1 MVSAN
6 YLNQF
11 EDILESSRVK
21 ISSSKPSDWAEKNI
35 IMPKPFPGP
44 LRYEKTPYTRE
55 IIDCFAPDHPAHEI
69 ALMGSAQFGKTAS
82 IIIPVIG
89 YIIAND
95 PGNII
100 MTVGHED
107 LIAEAMDKIDAMLD
121 STGLRKLIRPSAQRV
136 KAQKTGDTNTI
147 KQFPNG
153 YLKLSA
159 ASNPKIWRQADY
171 KFGLLDDFEAV
182 KSGTKTAGNQR
193 DLIDK
198 RFTAYY
204 RTRKIL
210 YVSSPE
216 LKQNSNIMEVYNLGD
231 QRKFV
236 IPCPCCGD
244 YIELKWSIEGKDG
257 IMGGITWKTDDKGQL
272 LPESVGYICQSC
284 GGFFTDQNKSDY
296 VNKGFW
302 QPTAKPFRPDFYS
315 YHMNSLYSPHGMSD
329 WTHYVY
335 KWLEVHGDEGKRNER
350 KYQTFL
356 NLNLGEVYEEQGEAP
371 KANELQKNIRN
382 YEVGIIPE
390 QLSQRDGNGMIVL
403 LTCACDLNGVEE
415 DARMDYEIVG
425 WAENGV
431 SYSIAHGS
439 IGTFVPRESSM
450 KHKEDRARWT
460 YEPHRTNSVWPEFQK
475 VLDQIYETDT
485 GRKMKIFITGVDTG
499 HYTNHA
505 YAFIDRTNAY
515 VVGLKGKDIDKY
527 IRFGVDL
534 PTFRHAKE
542 RANLY
547 LVEVNTLKDDLA
559 DRIRLKWDEGN
570 DDTQPPGFMNFPVP
584 SGGLYT
590 FKGYFSHYEAEHR
603 VIENKEGE
611 GVAAR
616 WVKKSTIAQ
625 NHFFDVHIY
634 NMVVK
639 DILTAQVCKELKLK
653 DYGWKDYVDIIL
665 GRV

>member
-1 MVSAN
+1 MVSPN

-21 ISSSKPSDWAEKNI
+21 ISSSKPSDWAEQNI

-121 STGLRKLIRPSAQRV
+121 TTGLRKLIRPSAQRV

-216 LKQNSNIMEVYNLGD
+216 IKQNSNILEVYNLGD

-236 IPCPCCGD
+236 VPCPCCGVF
-244 YIELKWSIEGKDG
+244 IELKWTIEGKDG
-257 IMGGITWKTDDKGQL
+257 IMGGITWKTDDKGEL
-272 LPESVGYICQSC
+272 LPETVGYICQMC

-335 KWLEVHGDEGKRNER
+335 KWLEAHGDEGKRNER

-390 QLSQRDGNGMIVL
+390 KLSQRDGNGMIVL
-403 LTCACDLNGVEE
+403 LTCAADLNGVEE

-425 WAENGV
+425 WAENGA

-475 VLDQIYETDT
+475 VLDRVYETDT
-485 GRKMKIFITGVDTG
+485 GRKMKIFIAGVDTG

-505 YAFIDRTNAY
+505 YSFIDKSNAY
-515 VVGLKGKDIDKY
+515 VIGLKGKDVDKY
-527 IRFGVDL
+527 IRFGVDI

-547 LVEVNTLKDDLA
+547 LVEVNQLKDDLA
-559 DRIRLKWDEGN
+559 DRIRLRWDEGN

-634 NMVVK
+634 NMVLK